1 MTEARSGLHEV
12 PYRPLFAA
20 GALDALLLVGLW
32 FALAEARRSGVPF
45 PAAARVP
52 PAWVHAHS
60 LFFGMFACY
69 ALGFL
74 GTAFPRW
81 IDARAPTPRRVVA
94 WVALLATAQLALVAG
109 FVRLPFLLPLAAA
122 LEVAAY
128 ADALFFFARALRET
142 RNPRRLQPA
151 LVLTALALAPV
162 AAALD
167 GAAFAGAPPRL
178 HRAAVE
184 IALRGH
190 LLFLVAGVSQR
201 IVPFFTAN
209 LLRRPYAPRPIGA
222 LAGWVGLGLIRLGVA
237 LALDRNAGPW
247 LAPFDAA
254 MAVGLALELRA
265 WRPGPALRQ
274 PMMAIL
280 YLGLAWVALGLA
292 VSALADVRPGL
303 APLLELPVR
312 HALAVG
318 GFATLVLGMSTR
330 VALGHRGRPIV
341 ADASVVLAFASIQ
354 VAALVRVT
362 LPLLGSVW
370 SLAPVLSHWAALP
383 WMLAFT
389 LWLLRLGPLLVR
401 AERASAAAPA

>member
-1 MTEARSGLHEV
+1 VSEPRSGLLGV
-12 PYRPLFAA
+12 PYRPLFGL

-32 FALAEARRSGVPF
+32 FALAEARRRGLPF
-45 PAAARVP
+45 PAAAQVP
-52 PAWVHAHS
+52 PARVHAHS

-81 IDARAPTPRRVVA
+81 IDAPPPTHRRVLG
-94 WVALLATAQLALVAG
+94 WLALLATAQLALVMG
-109 FVRLPFLLPLAAA
+109 FVRLPLLLPLAAV
-122 LEVAAY
+122 LEVTAY
-128 ADALFFFARALRET
+128 ADAIGFFARALRAT

-151 LVLTALALAPV
+151 LVLAALALAPV

-167 GAAFAGAPPRL
+167 GAAFAGGAPRL

-190 LLFLVAGVSQR
+190 LLFLVAGVAQR

-209 LLRRPYAPRPIGA
+209 LLRRPYAPRPPWA
-222 LAGWVGLGLIRLGVA
+222 LAGWVGCGAVRLALA
-237 LALDRNAGPW
+237 LALDRSAGPW
-247 LAPFDAA
+247 MAPFDAA
-254 MAVGLALELRA
+254 MAGGLALELRA

-292 VSALADVRPGL
+292 ASALAGLRPEL

-341 ADASVVLAFASIQ
+341 ADASLVLAFASIQ
-354 VAALVRVT
+354 LAALVRVA
-362 LPLLGSVW
+362 LPLLGGVW

-383 WMLAFT
+383 WMLAFGI
-389 LWLLRLGPLLVR
+389 WLARLGPLLLR
-401 AERASAAAPA
+401 AERVAAPAPA

>member
-1 MTEARSGLHEV
+1 MEARSGLLAI

-20 GALDALLLVGLW
+20 GALHALFLLALW
-32 FALAEARRSGVPF
+32 FALSEARRTGLPF
-45 PAAARVP
+45 AAAAPVP
-52 PAWVHAHS
+52 PAWIHAHS

-81 IDARAPTPRRVVA
+81 IDAAPPSMRRVLGWLAGIVA
-94 WVALLATAQLALVAG
+94 AQLALVVG
-109 FVRLPFLLPLAAA
+109 TVSLPPLLPLAAA
-122 LEVAAY
+122 LEVTVY
-128 ADALFFFARALRET
+128 GDALAFFVRALRRART
-142 RNPRRLQPA
+142 DRRLQPA
-151 LVLTALALAPV
+151 LVLAALALAPL

-167 GAAFAGAPPRL
+167 GAAFAGGPPRL

-184 IALRGH
+184 LALRGH
-190 LLFLVAGVSQR
+190 LLFLVAGVAQR

-209 LLRRPYAPRPIGA
+209 LLRRPYVPRPARA
-222 LAGWVGLGLIRLGVA
+222 LAVWVGLGLLRLLLALASDRGASPLLGVLDATMA
-237 LALDRNAGPW
+237 L
-247 LAPFDAA
+247 
-254 MAVGLALELRA
+254 GLALELRA
-265 WRPGPALRQ
+265 WRPGRALRQ
-274 PMMAIL
+274 PMLGIL

-292 VSALADVRPGL
+292 ASALAGVRPDL

-341 ADASVVLAFASIQ
+341 ADAYVVSAFVAIQ
-354 VAALVRVT
+354 LAALARVT
-362 LPLLGSVW
+362 LPLLGNVW

-383 WMLAFT
+383 WMLAFG
-389 LWLLRLGPLLVR
+389 LWLVRIGPLLVS
-401 AERASAAAPA
+401 AERAPAPAPA